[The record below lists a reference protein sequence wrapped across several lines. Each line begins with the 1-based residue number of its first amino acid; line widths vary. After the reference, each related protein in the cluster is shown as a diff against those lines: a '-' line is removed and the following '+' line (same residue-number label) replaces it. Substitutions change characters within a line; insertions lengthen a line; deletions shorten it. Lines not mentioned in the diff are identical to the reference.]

1 MILISKKDI
10 ARIVKASI
18 VKTVKLQAA
27 LPKRNFR
34 AEGNFSG
41 NFQSKCFF
49 PMFREDHY
57 HMTLSDKTAPRRF
70 LRKRDM
76 FQKKAGLENFT
87 KFRRKKL

>member
-1 MILISKKDI
+1 MILISKKDV
-10 ARIVKASI
+10 ARIVKGSI

-76 FQKKAGLENFT
+76 FQIFFGTRNLYLFS
-87 KFRRKKL
+87 